1 MGNLIHQ
8 VKAMFSN
15 HDDFF
20 AQEEQFN
27 KAVIFLMGLNTLID
41 FSKSNLYVRQISK
54 LSSSVNELFMN
65 LSDQIDVDVEQIKK
79 AVVEGKLVILSEDGQ
94 RNAIVEPVSRNL
106 SRSIEEPKNESP
118 VQGPFEAF
126 GEDIDINVGL
136 IRKKLRTEHLYCS
149 SYELGEMTK
158 RSVSMLYIK
167 GKAPNDLIE
176 KIDHKLTQ
184 ARSDIE
190 TSYDLDKLF
199 GGRKFTPVSH
209 LFATELPIQ
218 AVHSLKQNRVV
229 LFLDNTPYAFVFPH
243 LIKDMLSTAN
253 DRNNHVSFTYLIR
266 ILRGLAILTSL
277 SLPALY
283 IALTSVNPE
292 ILKIDLALFVAE
304 SRQGIPL
311 TPLFET
317 FAMVALVDLVMEAIV
332 RLPKSI
338 GPTVTMVGG
347 VILGQGIVEAKLV
360 SNLLVI
366 VITAML
372 ISGAAVVGVQNSL
385 YIRAL
390 KYFILFA
397 ASVFGILGIVTGLLF
412 ICILLASLTTCDIP
426 YMAFRIKEK
435 GDTQ

>member
-1 MGNLIHQ
+1 MGNLIQ
-8 VKAMFSN
+8 EVKSIFAN

-20 AQEEQFN
+20 AQEEQFDE
-27 KAVIFLMGLNTLID
+27 AAIFLMGLNTLID

-54 LSSSVNELFMN
+54 LSASVNELFMN
-65 LSDQIDVDVEQIKK
+65 LSDQIDVDAEQIKK
-79 AVVEGKLVILSEDGQ
+79 AVVEGKLVILSGDGQ

-106 SRSIEEPKNESP
+106 SRSIEGPKDESP
-118 VQGPFEAF
+118 VQGPFDAF

-136 IRKKLRTEHLYCS
+136 IRKKLRTERLFCS
-149 SYELGEMTK
+149 SYELGEMAK
-158 RSVSMLYIK
+158 RRISMLYIK

-176 KIDHKLTQ
+176 KIDRKLTQ

-190 TSYDLDKLF
+190 TGYDLDKLF
-199 GGRKFTPVSH
+199 DGRKFTPVNH

-243 LIKDMLSTAN
+243 LIWDMVATAN

-266 ILRGLAILTSL
+266 TLRVLAILTTL
-277 SLPALY
+277 TLPALY
-283 IALTSVNPE
+283 VAFTSVNPE

-304 SRQGIPL
+304 SREGIPL

-338 GPTVTMVGG
+338 GPTVTMVGA

-360 SNLLVI
+360 SNVLVI

-390 KYFILFA
+390 KYFILIA

-412 ICILLASLTTCDIP
+412 VCILLASLKTCDIP
-426 YMAFRIKEK
+426 YMAIRINEK
-435 GDTQ
+435 GDAQ